1 MTTQTGKQTIAMHI
15 LANISRSKDNR
26 SMKFV
31 QLIECN
37 MGSIFLKN
45 YTQNVV
51 EKIFPDIFSKKLKL
65 SVSLDQ

>member
-1 MTTQTGKQTIAMHI
+1 
-15 LANISRSKDNR
+15 
-26 SMKFV
+26 MKFV